1 MTARYGTAN
10 ERPGVT
16 VCVACL
22 HTASVQTWEVS
33 GFYKLFSYAVRGYVE
48 RWIGLSPQYH
58 NGWLYSLDKNY
69 FLKESDYLNG
79 KLYQIKLVLR
89 PELVLRSSLVL
100 IQKVNSSNARANV
113 SIDTQ
118 MIGWLHAYRYRLH
131 NTPFTNHACA
141 SRGSKSRIR
150 KRIRPHIA

>member
-1 MTARYGTAN
+1 
-10 ERPGVT
+10 
-16 VCVACL
+16 
-22 HTASVQTWEVS
+22 
-33 GFYKLFSYAVRGYVE
+33 
-48 RWIGLSPQYH
+48 
-58 NGWLYSLDKNY
+58 LDKNY

-118 MIGWLHAYRYRLH
+118 MIG
-131 NTPFTNHACA
+131 
-141 SRGSKSRIR
+141 
-150 KRIRPHIA
+150 